1 MERRLLMTNVLA
13 MVLAGGE
20 GRRLFPLT
28 KERAKPAVPFGGRY
42 RIIDFVLSNL
52 VNSGVLKIKVLT
64 QYKANSLIKHLQHNW
79 NLAQRMGFYVDIV
92 PPQMR
97 LGKIWFRGTADAI
110 YQNLNL
116 IFDEQPD
123 DVLVFSGDHVYVMDV
138 SQMLEYHLLKRA
150 DITISVIPYPKSEAS
165 RFGLL
170 KVNPD
175 GRVVDF
181 VEKPKDPAVIEE
193 FTVPGEPDKV
203 FVSMGNYA
211 FQRDVLISILE
222 QDAFKDSSHDFGK
235 DIIPEAVS
243 SGLRVFAYNFS
254 ENMVIGSKP
263 YNVGYW
269 RDVGTI
275 RSYYEANME
284 LLKEEPALNLYN
296 SLWPIYPITTN
307 LPPAKLLGSNI
318 QIANSIVSEGS
329 LINKRAAVKNSL
341 IFPKVTI
348 EEGVLVENSII
359 MDGAV
364 LRRGAIVRNAIIDK
378 GVIVEEKVEIGVDP
392 KADEERF
399 FVSEGIVVVQ
409 KGFRVTRDSRPKNYL
424 NQPDYL
430 YPKLTSQ
437 R

>member
-1 MERRLLMTNVLA
+1 
-13 MVLAGGE
+13 
-20 GRRLFPLT
+20 
-28 KERAKPAVPFGGRY
+28 
-42 RIIDFVLSNL
+42 
-52 VNSGVLKIKVLT
+52 
-64 QYKANSLIKHLQHNW
+64 
-79 NLAQRMGFYVDIV
+79 
-92 PPQMR
+92 MR

-296 SLWPIYPITTN
+296 QLWPIYPITTN

-329 LINKRAAVKNSL
+329 VINKRAAVKNSL

-364 LRRGAIVRNAIIDK
+364 LKRGAIVRNAIIDK

-399 FVSEGIVVVQ
+399 FTSEGIVVVQ
-409 KGFRVTRDSRPKNYL
+409 KGFRVTRDSRPKDYL

-430 YPKLTSQ
+430 YPKLTAQ